1 MSIRIENGRVV
12 PPSLEEILL
21 PCSERPA
28 EALLSDV
35 TPGIPADD
43 VTLLVGESNIGKT
56 SMVMAGIVAPFSVGK
71 PTILSDHIGTSTQAS
86 RIVVVSVENTRAE
99 LCNVLQA
106 AGADLSRVIIIDKR
120 DFVAMQLGNT
130 DLSITAGPLYQRIAD
145 LHPDLLVIDPLNRV
159 IPGIDENK
167 RQIVRDRIMNPLA
180 AYAVINHVAILATT
194 HTRKSSAATVRESIS
209 GSGAYYDYVDSLYYL
224 QRRPIDVDTVCRD
237 IVLSCEKDRHGHRP
251 ATVEMHREADA
262 TYTITART
270 RRTGD
275 SYRAE
280 QALRNARAEADAH
293 SVKAADRRRAASELA
308 EQIVRAAGES
318 GIESAELQK
327 RVVSETSL
335 GSRTVADVVRTLID
349 SGVISR
355 ERGAHSSLLR
365 IAEGASSIF

>member
-1 MSIRIENGRVV
+1 MGIKIENGRVV
-12 PPSLEEILL
+12 PPSWDELL
-21 PCSERPA
+21 VPCSERPV
-28 EALLSDV
+28 EAVLPDV
-35 TPGIPADD
+35 TAGIPADAI
-43 VTLLVGESNIGKT
+43 TLIAGESHVGKT
-56 SMVMAGIVAPFSVGK
+56 SALLAGIVAPYSAGR
-71 PTILSDHIGTSTQAS
+71 PTILTDPSDLSVGQAN
-86 RIVVVSVENTRAE
+86 RIVVYSIENTRAE
-99 LCNVLQA
+99 LKAILRS
-106 AGADLSRVIIIDKR
+106 AGADLDKITIIDR
-120 DFVAMQLGNT
+120 IDHVAMQLGGR
-130 DLSITAGPLYQRIAD
+130 DLSIGGELYQRIAA
-145 LHPDLLVIDPLNRV
+145 LHPDLFIIDPINRV
-159 IPGIDENK
+159 IPGIREEM
-167 RQIVRDRIMNPLA
+167 RAAVRDMLMNPLT
-180 AYAVINHVAILATT
+180 AYAAINHIAVIATT
-194 HTRKSSAATVRESIS
+194 HTRKSTAASVRESIS
-209 GSGAYYDYVDSLYYL
+209 GSGAYFDYTDSVYYL
-224 QRRPIDVDTVCRD
+224 QALPTNRDEICQDV
-237 IVLSCEKDRHGHRP
+237 VLSCEKDRHGHRP

-335 GSRTVADVVRTLID
+335 GSRTVADIVRTLID